1 MTPEERRQVQDDARE
16 AALARLLELQRTD
29 RRIGPDATDEHGN
42 PYELKTTT
50 KGSLGTG
57 RDVGRPYLERMKARY
72 WVVARGEQTQYTF
85 SYQDIVFLHP
95 SDLGEWIAGI
105 ERRLSADLEVVDAA
119 YEALAGTGAPHAMLE
134 RLRAIGNRGI
144 TLNNPKISWSYII
157 EHGTRLGENPSLDL
171 RELVA
176 ERPL

>member
-1 MTPEERRQVQDDARE
+1 MTPEERRQVQDDTRE

-85 SYQDIVFLHP
+85 SYRDIVFLHP